1 MSERVNYDAGLI
13 DAIALAIARALSA
26 HGVTPADGN
35 ATVHER
41 CAELCAYWGGDHHW
55 VPETYKPGRDH
66 QVIEAVQR
74 GVSYR
79 EVARR
84 VGVHHK
90 TVSRIIKRQ
99 PTGFGR
105 DDWVL

>member
-1 MSERVNYDAGLI
+1 MSERIQESRLI

-41 CAELCAYWGGDHHW
+41 CSELCAYWGGDSHW
-55 VPETYKPGRDH
+55 MPETYKPGRDTVVL
-66 QVIEAVQR
+66 QAVQR
-74 GVSYR
+74 GASYR

-84 VGVHHK
+84 IGVHHK
-90 TVSRIIKRQ
+90 TVSRIVKREA
-99 PTGFGR
+99 TGFGR